1 MLEYNLGDTRI
12 RPGNGDHLDLLR
24 GAGEINTDRH
34 QVFGARQI
42 TKHTVSRGDNRRL
55 PPQVSKRD
63 RKVANDVTNAA
74 NLAFR

>member
-1 MLEYNLGDTRI
+1 MLEYNLGDTWI
-12 RPGNGDHLDLLR
+12 RPGDGNNLDLLR
-24 GAGEINTDRH
+24 GPGEINADRR
-34 QVFGARQI
+34 QVFGARQS
-42 TKHTVSRGDNRRL
+42 TKHTVSRRDNRRL